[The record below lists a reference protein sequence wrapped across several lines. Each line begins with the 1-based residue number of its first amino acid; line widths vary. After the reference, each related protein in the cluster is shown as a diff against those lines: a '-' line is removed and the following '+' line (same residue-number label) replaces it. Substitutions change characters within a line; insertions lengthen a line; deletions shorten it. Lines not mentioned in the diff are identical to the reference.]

1 MRQPLKYIHSFED
14 FLNEKK
20 KMDFKL
26 NPLKNNTNIDL
37 QNKFKNISKVFEITE
52 LPKKLTINEKVF
64 NLIWQ
69 HNENHDIFKRLK
81 ERTNLLNYNDLVS
94 HLKYCFKYFIN
105 NIIDININTKYA
117 TELLN
122 TIIDKACFFDKNDN
136 IYKINWFF
144 FNNLNLKII
153 NRNEFIMKLNLFM
166 DGINEFLKE
175 NQLSDLDKYDL
186 ID

>member
-37 QNKFKNISKVFEITE
+37 QNKFKNISTVFEITE

-117 TELLN
+117 
-122 TIIDKACFFDKNDN
+122 IINVENPFYIIFYIDINKQ
-136 IYKINWFF
+136 KINIVTIL
-144 FNNLNLKII
+144 NNTTITDCQ
-153 NRNEFIMKLNLFM
+153 IMK
-166 DGINEFLKE
+166 
-175 NQLSDLDKYDL
+175 
-186 ID
+186 